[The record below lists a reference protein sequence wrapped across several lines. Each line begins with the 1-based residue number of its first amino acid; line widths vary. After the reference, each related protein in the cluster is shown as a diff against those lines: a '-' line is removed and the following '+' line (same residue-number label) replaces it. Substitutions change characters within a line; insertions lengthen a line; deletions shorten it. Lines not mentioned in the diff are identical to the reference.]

1 MINLFLRQRLLA
13 SLATL
18 LTLAAVWAAAETAR
32 SGPESVIR
40 ERLEASRPGLPIQR
54 VAPAEIEGM
63 YRVELAT
70 GEMLHITAD
79 GRYLFGDLWEVRER
93 DLVNLSELRR
103 NDQRKALVAQLDTK
117 DMVVFAPPA
126 GGTRAVV
133 NVFTDIDCGYCQKLH
148 AEMAGYNALGIEI
161 RYLAYPRAGIGSP
174 SAAKLITA
182 WCSENRQ
189 DALTRLKRLEDVPA
203 RTCDSPVEEDYAL
216 GQALG
221 VNGTPALLLEDGRL
235 VPGYIPPAEL
245 AGLLGLPVGPDPAG

>member
-1 MINLFLRQRLLA
+1 MINMFVRQRLLA

-18 LTLAAVWAAAETAR
+18 LTFAAVWAAAETAR
-32 SGPESVIR
+32 SGPEAVIR
-40 ERLEASRPGLPIQR
+40 ERLEASRPGLPIQS
-54 VAPAEIEGM
+54 VVPAEVEGM
-63 YRVELAT
+63 YRVELAS

-103 NDQRKALVAQLDTK
+103 NDQRKAMIAKLDSK
-117 DMVVFAPPA
+117 DMVVFAPA

-148 AEMAGYNALGIEI
+148 SEMAGYNALGIEI

-189 DALTRLKRLEDVPA
+189 EALTRLKRMEDVPA
-203 RTCDSPVEEDYAL
+203 RTCDSPVEEDFAL

-245 AGLLGLPVGPDPAG
+245 AGLLGLPGGAIDPAG